1 MTTSVQEFARAII
14 ESPEYRQTI
23 IARAAAGTLDVE
35 LEHLIWDLAS
45 NRLPMPRDPLPKLV
59 AFNKEDAT

>member
-1 MTTSVQEFARAII
+1 MTVQEFARSII

-23 IARAAAGTLDVE
+23 IARAAAGTLDVD

-45 NRLPMPRDPLPKLV
+45 NRIPMPRDPLSKLV
-59 AFNKEDAT
+59 AFPKEETQ